1 MSLSMRRNARRNSL
15 RPYTMNHIT
24 DKMDVRGVA
33 SLTDEELV
41 ALLVE
46 DEKMAHALLEA
57 CGSLAGVAREER
69 ARLRM
74 IGGMGAQRARK
85 LQVAIELGRRV
96 AASEGGA
103 REVISSSDDIVR
115 MMRPRLEG
123 LHHEECWAIYLTTS
137 NRVIECQKVSQGGV
151 QGTVV
156 DYKLV
161 VKRALELLST
171 RLVLVHNHPSGV
183 AEASE
188 ADRRLTR
195 QLKEAAALFDIR
207 FLDHLIIAREGD
219 YSFKRSGLL

>member
-1 MSLSMRRNARRNSL
+1 
-15 RPYTMNHIT
+15 MNHIT
-24 DKMDVRGVA
+24 DKLEVRGVH

-46 DEKMAHALLEA
+46 DESVAHALLER
-57 CGSLAGVAREER
+57 CSSLAAMAQEER
-69 ARLRM
+69 ARLRV
-74 IGGMGAQRARK
+74 IGGLGLQRARR
-85 LQVAIELGRRV
+85 LQVAVELGRRV
-96 AASEGGA
+96 AAAEVVS
-103 REVISSSDDIVR
+103 REVISSSDDVVR
-115 MMRPRLEG
+115 LMRPRLEG
-123 LHHEECWAIYLTTS
+123 LRYEECWVVYLTTS

-156 DYKLV
+156 DHKLI

-171 RLVLVHNHPSGV
+171 RLILVHNHPSGA

-207 FLDHLIIAREGD
+207 LLDHLILAREGD
-219 YSFKRSGLL
+219 YSFKRNGLL